1 MFNESVGFDL
11 RLFVGVEELRVMLE
25 RGDVVVLDVRRFDEY
40 VRAHIPGSSWLYF
53 WDLTLYER
61 GLPSTPKPRDEVAR
75 VFGRS
80 GVGDGDYVVLV
91 YDRSS
96 LLYAAYTAWFLEYV
110 GHEEYSLLKG
120 GFEAWLSAGLPVERG
135 IFKPREKRLTVKP
148 SSVRATLDE
157 VVEAVMGRG
166 NLLILDVRTRD
177 EHVGAIAT
185 THRAG
190 RIPGSIPLDP
200 ELPLKALN
208 GDANALERIKSIV
221 GSSENIVLYCTS
233 GERASLAWLVLRRIL
248 GVKNA
253 KLFPEGFLEYS
264 KRENLPVEIGD
275 SKVSGST
282 REAIRIDK
290 NKLCE
295 EGLANPLKKILEAI
309 NNLEKGGSMVIELN
323 DADWI
328 LTLRK
333 LAESRGFNV
342 KVLGVTEDGFTRLLL
357 EKTGLR

>member
-1 MFNESVGFDL
+1 MDVD
-11 RLFVGVEELRVMLE
+11 ELRGMLGG
-25 RGDVVVLDVRRFDEY
+25 GDVVVLDVRRFDEY

-53 WDLTLYER
+53 WDLTLYEK

-75 VFGRS
+75 IFGKS

-91 YDRSS
+91 YDRGS

-110 GHEEYSLLKG
+110 GHEGYSLLKG

-157 VVEAVMGRG
+157 IVEAAMGRS

-177 EHVGAIAT
+177 EHIGAIAT

-190 RIPGSIPLDP
+190 RIPRSILLDP
-200 ELPLKALN
+200 ELSLKALN
-208 GDANALERIKSIV
+208 GDNNALERIKSIV
-221 GSSENIVLYCTS
+221 GGSENIALYCTS
-233 GERASLAWLVLRRIL
+233 GERASLAWLVLRRII
-248 GVKNA
+248 GVKGA

-264 KRENLPVEIGD
+264 KRENLPVEVGE
-275 SKVSGST
+275 SGVGENP
-282 REAIRIDK
+282 RDVIRFDK

-295 EGLANPLKKILEAI
+295 VGLTNPLRKILEAV
-309 NNLEKGGSMVIELN
+309 NSLERGGSIVIELN

-333 LAESRGFNV
+333 LAETRGF
-342 KVLGVTEDGFTRLLL
+342 KVRELGVTEDGFTKLLL
-357 EKTGLR
+357 EKTN